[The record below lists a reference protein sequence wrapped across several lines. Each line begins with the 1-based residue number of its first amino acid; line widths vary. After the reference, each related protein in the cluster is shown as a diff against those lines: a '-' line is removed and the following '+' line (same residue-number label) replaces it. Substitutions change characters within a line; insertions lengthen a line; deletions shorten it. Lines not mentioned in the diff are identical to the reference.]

1 MNIPDTVN
9 ILGIEYKIIKTDKD
23 DSIFGDSDSICIV
36 CKPDKKIFIAVEEIC
51 DSIIK
56 NSLINCI
63 IRIFLYESGIHSNSI
78 DDWAENGEMFGW
90 MASQFDKISYVIK
103 KFDRLQKDLTEIR
116 ILGVKYKILYCEN
129 ASLDSEFSSNS
140 NTGAYIDHYKKNIVI
155 KKESDNFKYF
165 LRSTILHEV
174 IHGFLFESGLGE
186 VSINDW
192 AENEEMVDWLALQF
206 EKIRKVVDTIR

>member
-9 ILGIEYKIIKTDKD
+9 ILGAEYNIIKTDKD

-140 NTGAYIDHYKKNIVI
+140 NTGAYIDHYKKNIVV

-174 IHGFLFESGLGE
+174 IHGFLFFFVLGE

-192 AENEEMVDWLALQF
+192 AEN
-206 EKIRKVVDTIR
+206 

>member
-1 MNIPDTVN
+1 MNIPDIVN
-9 ILGIEYKIIKTDKD
+9 ILGVEYKIIKTDKD

-63 IRIFLYESGIHSNSI
+63 IRVFLYESGIHSNSI

-140 NTGAYIDHYKKNIVI
+140 NTGAYIDHYKKNIVV

-174 IHGFLFESGLGE
+174 IRGVVCESGLGE